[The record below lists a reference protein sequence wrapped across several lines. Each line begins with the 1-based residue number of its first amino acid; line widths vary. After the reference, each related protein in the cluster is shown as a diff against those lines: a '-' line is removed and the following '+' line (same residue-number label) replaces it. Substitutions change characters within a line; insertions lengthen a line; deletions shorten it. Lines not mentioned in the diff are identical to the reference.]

1 MVLPRGQISSV
12 NLANDLLLKP
22 FHDLQL
28 VVLGSGD
35 CVKDVDVIGSMM
47 ESDAEWLP
55 SCPGL
60 RGSCL
65 SIMTQ
70 NATFARHIMIASE
83 RSHFES

>member
-1 MVLPRGQISSV
+1 MVLHRAQISSA
-12 NLANDLLLKP
+12 NLANNLLLKS

-28 VVLGSGD
+28 VVLGSGG

-60 RGSCL
+60 RGSCMQK
-65 SIMTQ
+65 MTQ
-70 NATFARHIMIASE
+70 NTTFARQIMIASE
-83 RSHFES
+83 R